1 MKYLSTI
8 SVFIIAILAIA
19 CSDINDNSTTDVI
32 NKVSHY
38 LKNEDYASIKA
49 LSDTINKDPELGLD
63 IVNCTKDS
71 SAIMYETMIASM
83 VFPQVAAKIVIT
95 DMLNMPLSESNQKL
109 VKSRV
114 NNIISTYSKIGRCKN
129 VPVFKNSIDSCF
141 STLSVNEQAKLYTL
155 STSPSQLG
163 KIIKSES
170 NNKAL
175 IEAIKLQY
183 SNQSD
188 IVSFQNALK

>member
-8 SVFIIAILAIA
+8 SVFIIATLAIA
-19 CSDINDNSTTDVI
+19 CSGINDNSTTDVI

-49 LSDTINKDPELGLD
+49 LSDTINKDPKLGLD

-83 VFPQVAAKIVIT
+83 VSPQVAAEIVIT
-95 DMLNMPLSESNQKL
+95 DMLDMPLSASNQKFI
-109 VKSRV
+109 KSRV
-114 NNIISTYSKIGRCKN
+114 NNIISTYSKIGHCKN
-129 VPVFKNSIDSCF
+129 VPIFKNSIDSCF
-141 STLSVNEQAKLYTL
+141 SVLSVNEQAKLYTL

-170 NNKAL
+170 NNEAL